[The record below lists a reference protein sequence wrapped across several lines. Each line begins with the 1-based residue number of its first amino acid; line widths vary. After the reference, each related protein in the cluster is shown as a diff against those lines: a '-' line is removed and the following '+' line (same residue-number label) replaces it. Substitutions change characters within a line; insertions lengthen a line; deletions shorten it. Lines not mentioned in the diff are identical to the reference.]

1 MVAQCWID
9 RYVSHFS
16 LEDCIGHVLFILNV
30 SSTQLII
37 VLVDLVRAP
46 ESKPRTLYLHR
57 GLQCRL

>member
-16 LEDCIGHVLFILNV
+16 FEDCIGHILFIFNV

-37 VLVDLVRAP
+37 VLV
-46 ESKPRTLYLHR
+46 
-57 GLQCRL
+57 RLR